1 MRTSKT
7 LSCISYNTREWL
19 LSVLQMLVED
29 GVLSNYWGCFHE
41 ADVDS
46 KKPHCHVTIVPS
58 RSIDTEIVFPKFNEI
73 VPEEALPRKLI
84 CIDSRRGGLEFCK
97 SLGDN
102 YLYNKHDSQYLAFKH
117 LERNVKDYGEESM
130 FFSSEEFK
138 EVLID
143 ASRQV
148 QETLYPRDARI
159 YIDLANGCTSFDLML
174 EGYSSQQIESVRRNF
189 NADRNREAD
198 ALRMEELKKMAAES
212 DAKEQKVLA
221 EYRSLTSRAVSTISW
236 EDATQINLFDEKEN

>member
-29 GVLSNYWGCFHE
+29 GILSNYWGCFHE

-58 RSIDTEIVFPKFNEI
+58 RSIDTEVVFPKFNEI
-73 VPEEALPRKLI
+73 VPGEALPRKLI
-84 CIDSRRGGLEFCK
+84 CIDARRGGLEICK

-102 YLYNKHDSQYLAFKH
+102 YLYNKHDSQYLTSKH

-159 YIDLANGCTSFDLML
+159 YTALANGCNSFDLML
-174 EGYSSQQIESVRRNF
+174 EGYTSPQIESVRRNIR
-189 NADRNREAD
+189 ADRLQEATD
-198 ALRMEELKKMAAES
+198 LYMTELEEMAAEI
-212 DAKEQKVLA
+212 AFKEEKVLA
-221 EYRSLTSRAVSTISW
+221 EARSLTSRAVSTISW
-236 EDATQINLFDEKEN
+236 EDATQINLFEEKEN